1 MIRDTTNGAPVGV
14 WWLMVEQKEQL
25 LKLLEAVGQKLIAAE
40 KTLTDLDA
48 PIGDGDCGASLKK
61 GWQLILS
68 RLPALNDQTMGDI
81 LNQAARAIMSSV
93 GGVSGAIYATAFM
106 RASKKIGTRDRLTLK
121 EVHEVLNVALEGIK
135 ERGEG
140 TRVGDKTLV
149 DALEPALQTFGQAV
163 SEGDPVEAVLAKALA
178 AARKGS
184 DSTIPLVARKGRAS
198 YLGER
203 SAGHRDPG
211 SVVVCLMFEAAH
223 DLYHQKEGS
232 A

>member
-1 MIRDTTNGAPVGV
+1 MRKRHISRVSKPMD
-14 WWLMVEQKEQL
+14 EQKEQL
-25 LKLLEAVGQKLIAAE
+25 LKLLEAVGKKLIAAE
-40 KTLTDLDA
+40 RTLADLDS

-61 GWQLILS
+61 GWQLILD
-68 RLPALNDQTMGDI
+68 RLPSLNNQTLGGI
-81 LNQAARAIMSSV
+81 LNQVAMAIISAV
-93 GGVSGAIYATAFM
+93 GGVSGAIYGTAFM
-106 RASKKIGTRDRLTLK
+106 RAGKKIGTRDRLTLK

-163 SEGDPVEAVLAKALA
+163 SEGDLVETVLEKALG
-178 AARKGS
+178 AARNGS
-184 DSTIPLVARKGRAS
+184 DTTIPLVARKGRAS

-203 SAGHRDPG
+203 SAGHRDAG
-211 SVVVCLMFEAAH
+211 SYVICLMFEAAY
-223 DLYHQKEGS
+223 DLYRRKEIS